1 MSKKY
6 RKGLYDFCK
15 DDYDFIELFKSYNDG
30 NERGYKT
37 AIKDSIRFFVDNL
50 NIYLD
55 KPYIDVSY
63 LQMDDKLI
71 DLDLLHDVFKNDLIE
86 RMDS

>member
-1 MSKKY
+1 MK
-6 RKGLYDFCK
+6 RKLYDFCK
-15 DDYDFIELFKSYNDG
+15 DDYDFIDLFKNYNGG

-37 AIKDSIRFFVDNL
+37 AIKESIRFFVDNL

-63 LQMDDKLI
+63 LRMDDKLI